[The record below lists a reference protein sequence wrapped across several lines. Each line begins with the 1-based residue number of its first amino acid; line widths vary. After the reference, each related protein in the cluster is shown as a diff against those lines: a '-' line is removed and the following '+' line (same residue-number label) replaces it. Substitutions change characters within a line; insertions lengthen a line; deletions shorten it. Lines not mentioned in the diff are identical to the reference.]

1 VAALLNYDALWHR
14 IGAWNMLITSTLRRR
29 MMAVVMIMEW
39 PGITPDQ
46 YEAVRKLVNWEGDQP
61 PGGMLHVAAFSESG
75 LRVTDIW
82 ESAEQFQDFANNR
95 LIPGTKELG
104 LPGEPK
110 VEVYPAHAIFTPGGQ
125 L

>member
-1 VAALLNYDALWHR
+1 
-14 IGAWNMLITSTLRRR
+14 

-39 PGITPDQ
+39 PGVTPDQ

-61 PGGMLHVAAFSESG
+61 SGGMLHVAAFSESG

-82 ESAEQFQDFANNR
+82 ESAEQFQEFANNR
-95 LIPGTKELG
+95 LIPGTKQLG
-104 LPGEPK
+104 LSGEPH
-110 VEVYPAHAIFTPGGQ
+110 VEIYPVHAIYSPGIQ